1 MNETLKKTVRRYWGF
16 DQLRPLQSAV
26 ISAVLER
33 KDTVAVMSTGAGKS
47 LCYQLPALLLDGICL
62 VISPL
67 VALMEDQLLDLKKRD
82 IKAMGLFG
90 PMSESTLVQRLDN
103 MSYGQYKIV
112 FMAPERIQNPLVLE
126 RLNQIELSFI
136 AIDEAH
142 CISQWG
148 HDFRPAYRLLGL
160 LRKSLTTTPI
170 LALTA
175 TATPKVLDDI
185 ISNLELRQ
193 FTKFVGSVER
203 PQLAIKRFYHH
214 NKEVLLITIL
224 RRLSLST
231 ALIYVRSRQRAER
244 LSDLLNKASIDCH
257 FYHAGLSTAEKSA
270 RLKYFVTAAHPVMV
284 CTSAFGMGIDRAD
297 VRAVIHFD
305 IPESVEQYYQEIG
318 RAGRDQNRAHAILLS
333 EREKVTGFAQKAELE
348 IQTVESIYSAYKK
361 LVSLFQIAEGELPKE
376 PFLLSLSQTAI
387 KFDLKVHQWYAM
399 LRSLEKY
406 GIIYWSETRKSE
418 WMVTFDSDRF
428 GSRERETDD
437 ALFRS
442 LSKARNEAKSER
454 FIFNFST
461 SLLLKAAE
469 SAARRKKIQL
479 EKIDDLFQINLA
491 TPREDQYVRN
501 LLIKNHGPYV
511 SLKKERA
518 LSMQQFLLDTDNCA
532 MQHISTYF
540 GQQSEACGICDYCD
554 PKTPSVA
561 ELLTFCST
569 PRSINDCLA
578 TFECS
583 PQELIKS
590 LESLVEDRTLALN
603 AEAKFHTL

>member
-47 LCYQLPALLLDGICL
+47 LCYQLPALLIDGICL

-112 FMAPERIQNPLVLE
+112 YMAPERLQNPLVLE

-142 CISQWG
+142 CISQLG

-175 TATPKVLDDI
+175 KATPKVLDDI
-185 ISNLELRQ
+185 VSNLELQ
-193 FTKFVGSVER
+193 NLAKFVGSVER

-214 NKEVLLITIL
+214 NKEVLLISIL
-224 RRLSLST
+224 RRLSHST

-244 LSDLLNKASIDCH
+244 LSDLLNKASIDCQ
-257 FYHAGLSTAEKSA
+257 FYHAGLSAAEKSA

-333 EREKVTGFAQKAELE
+333 EREKVTGFAQKAEFE
-348 IQTVESIYSAYKK
+348 IQTVESLYSAYKK
-361 LVSLFQIAEGELPKE
+361 LVALIQIAEGELPKE

-387 KFDLKVHQWYAM
+387 KFDLKVHQWYSM

-406 GIIYWSETRKSE
+406 GIIYWSETRKTE
-418 WMVTFDSDRF
+418 WMVTFDSDLF
-428 GSRERETDD
+428 GSRDRESDD

-454 FIFNFST
+454 FIFNFSS

-511 SLKKERA
+511 SLKK
-518 LSMQQFLLDTDNCA
+518 
-532 MQHISTYF
+532 
-540 GQQSEACGICDYCD
+540 
-554 PKTPSVA
+554 
-561 ELLTFCST
+561 
-569 PRSINDCLA
+569 
-578 TFECS
+578 
-583 PQELIKS
+583 
-590 LESLVEDRTLALN
+590 
-603 AEAKFHTL
+603 